1 MHEIPFEHLHANCRG
16 EKSCAI
22 AGQFGASTVLQPMLQ
37 HCDVFNEAVLEA
49 VDT

>member
-1 MHEIPFEHLHANCRG
+1 MHELPFAHLHASCRG

-37 HCDVFNEAVLEA
+37 HCDVFNEAV
-49 VDT
+49 VDEVVT